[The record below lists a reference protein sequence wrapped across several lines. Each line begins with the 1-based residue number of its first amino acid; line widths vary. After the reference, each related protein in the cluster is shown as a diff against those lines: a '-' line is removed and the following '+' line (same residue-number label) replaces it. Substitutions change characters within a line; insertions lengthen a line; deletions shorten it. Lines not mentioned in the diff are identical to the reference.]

1 MEVRFTWNRAKAEKN
16 ERKHGVS
23 FQQAQEVFE
32 DPNHVVIENYRLVV
46 EHEQRYQAIGLS
58 RGMLLLAVIFVD
70 RSENEEELV
79 IRLISARKANQ
90 YEAFLYETGAA
101 V

>member
-1 MEVRFTWNRAKAEKN
+1 MEVRFTWDRAKAAKN
-16 ERKHGVS
+16 KRKHGVS
-23 FQQAQEVFE
+23 FEQGQEIFE

-58 RGMLLLAVIFVD
+58 REMLLLAVVFVD
-70 RSENEEELV
+70 RSESEEGAV

-90 YEAFLYETGAA
+90 YETFLYQTGAA